1 MTAFRAAFK
10 AYRMHQVLILPRF
23 ARLTFALGLATAV
36 FPVDAE
42 YYFNPRFLSNDLAES
57 VDLSAFTKGREAPP
71 GTYRVDIYLND
82 EFMASRDIT
91 FIADDNNADLIPCLS
106 TDLLVSLGIKK
117 SALLDNKEH
126 SADKH
131 VPDNSACTP
140 LQDRLADASSE
151 FDVGQQHLSLSVPQ
165 IYVGRMARGYVS
177 PDLWEEGINGNSIN
191 NRSNHNAGK
200 SNYAYLNL
208 QSGINIGSWRLRDN
222 STWSYNSGSSNS
234 SDSNKWQHINT
245 SAERDII
252 PLRSRLTVGDSYTDG
267 DIFDSVNF
275 RGLKINSTE
284 AMLPDSQHGFAP
296 VIHGIARG
304 TAQVSVKQNGYDV
317 YQTTVPPGP
326 FTIDDINSAA
336 NGGDLQVTIKEADG
350 SIQTLYVP
358 YSSVPVLQ
366 RAGYTRYALAMGEYR
381 SGNNL
386 QSTPKF
392 VQASLMHGLKGNWT
406 PYGGM
411 QIAEDYQA
419 FNLGIGKDLG
429 LFGAFSFDITQA
441 NTTLADDTR
450 HSGQSVK
457 SVYSKSFY
465 QTGTNIQVAGYRYS
479 TQGFYNLSDSAYS
492 RMSGYTVKPPTGDT
506 SEQTLFIDYFNLFYS
521 KRGQEQISISQQLGN
536 YGTTF
541 FSASRQ
547 SYWNTSRSDQ
557 QISFGLN
564 VPFGDITTSLN
575 YSYSNNIWQNDRDH
589 LLAFTLN
596 VPFSHW
602 MRTDSQSAFHNS
614 NASYSMSNDLKGD
627 MTNLSGVYGTLLPDN
642 NLNYSV
648 QVGNTHGS
656 NTSSGTSGYSSLNI
670 SGRVL
675 DYGCTVSSDS
685 LNFTVDLQKNSARQF
700 PTTGSTSPVVP
711 FQITLSEC
719 SKGTTGVRVAFNGI
733 EDAENNTL
741 LKLDEGSNT
750 ASGLGIEIL
759 DGNMRPVKLND
770 LHAGMQWIPLVP
782 EQNNILPY
790 SARLKSTQKS
800 VNPGLVSASATFTL
814 EFQ

>member
-177 PDLWEEGINGNSIN
+177 PDLWEEGINAGLLNYSFNGNSIN

-336 NGGDLQVTIKEADG
+336 NGGNLQVTIKEADG

-506 SEQTLFIDYFNLFYS
+506 SEQTLTFGQPLGDTMVLVKAPGADNVKIENQTGIHTDWRGYAILPFATEYRENRVALNANSLADNVELDETVVTVIPTHGAIARATFNA
-521 KRGQEQISISQQLGN
+521 QIGGKVLMTLKYGN
-536 YGTTF
+536 K
-541 FSASRQ
+541 S
-547 SYWNTSRSDQ
+547 
-557 QISFGLN
+557 
-564 VPFGDITTSLN
+564 VPFGAIVTHGENKNGSIVAENGQVYLTGL
-575 YSYSNNIWQNDRDH
+575 
-589 LLAFTLN
+589 
-596 VPFSHW
+596 P
-602 MRTDSQSAFHNS
+602 QSGKLQVSWGKDKNS
-614 NASYSMSNDLKGD
+614 NCIVDYKLPVVSP
-627 MTNLSGVYGTLLPDN
+627 GTLLN
-642 NLNYSV
+642 
-648 QVGNTHGS
+648 Q
-656 NTSSGTSGYSSLNI
+656 
-670 SGRVL
+670 
-675 DYGCTVSSDS
+675 
-685 LNFTVDLQKNSARQF
+685 Q
-700 PTTGSTSPVVP
+700 
-711 FQITLSEC
+711 
-719 SKGTTGVRVAFNGI
+719 
-733 EDAENNTL
+733 
-741 LKLDEGSNT
+741 T
-750 ASGLGIEIL
+750 AIC
-759 DGNMRPVKLND
+759 R
-770 LHAGMQWIPLVP
+770 
-782 EQNNILPY
+782 
-790 SARLKSTQKS
+790 
-800 VNPGLVSASATFTL
+800 
-814 EFQ
+814 

>member
-1 MTAFRAAFK
+1 M
-10 AYRMHQVLILPRF
+10 
-23 ARLTFALGLATAV
+23 
-36 FPVDAE
+36 
-42 YYFNPRFLSNDLAES
+42 
-57 VDLSAFTKGREAPP
+57 
-71 GTYRVDIYLND
+71 
-82 EFMASRDIT
+82 
-91 FIADDNNADLIPCLS
+91 
-106 TDLLVSLGIKK
+106 
-117 SALLDNKEH
+117 
-126 SADKH
+126 
-131 VPDNSACTP
+131 
-140 LQDRLADASSE
+140 
-151 FDVGQQHLSLSVPQ
+151 
-165 IYVGRMARGYVS
+165 
-177 PDLWEEGINGNSIN
+177 
-191 NRSNHNAGK
+191 
-200 SNYAYLNL
+200 
-208 QSGINIGSWRLRDN
+208 
-222 STWSYNSGSSNS
+222 
-234 SDSNKWQHINT
+234 
-245 SAERDII
+245 
-252 PLRSRLTVGDSYTDG
+252 
-267 DIFDSVNF
+267 
-275 RGLKINSTE
+275 
-284 AMLPDSQHGFAP
+284 GFAP

-336 NGGDLQVTIKEADG
+336 NGGNLQVTIKEADG

-614 NASYSMSNDLKGD
+614 NASYSMSNDLKGG

-648 QVGNTHGS
+648 QVGNTQGG
-656 NTSSGTSGYSSLNI
+656 NTSSGTS
-670 SGRVL
+670 
-675 DYGCTVSSDS
+675 
-685 LNFTVDLQKNSARQF
+685 
-700 PTTGSTSPVVP
+700 
-711 FQITLSEC
+711 
-719 SKGTTGVRVAFNGI
+719 
-733 EDAENNTL
+733 
-741 LKLDEGSNT
+741 
-750 ASGLGIEIL
+750 
-759 DGNMRPVKLND
+759 
-770 LHAGMQWIPLVP
+770 
-782 EQNNILPY
+782 
-790 SARLKSTQKS
+790 
-800 VNPGLVSASATFTL
+800 
-814 EFQ
+814 

>member
-1 MTAFRAAFK
+1 MTAIRAAFK
-10 AYRMHQVLILPRF
+10 AYRMHQVLIMPRF
-23 ARLTFALGLATAV
+23 ARLTIALGLATAV

-82 EFMASRDIT
+82 EFMTSRDIT
-91 FIADDNNADLIPCLS
+91 FIADDNNAELIPCLS

-126 SADKH
+126 SAEKH

-140 LQDRLADASSE
+140 LQDRLADASTE

-177 PDLWEEGINGNSIN
+177 PDLWEEGINAGLLNYSFNGNSIN

-222 STWSYNSGSSNS
+222 STWSYYSGSSNS

-336 NGGDLQVTIKEADG
+336 NGGDLQV
-350 SIQTLYVP
+350 
-358 YSSVPVLQ
+358 
-366 RAGYTRYALAMGEYR
+366 
-381 SGNNL
+381 
-386 QSTPKF
+386 
-392 VQASLMHGLKGNWT
+392 
-406 PYGGM
+406 
-411 QIAEDYQA
+411 
-419 FNLGIGKDLG
+419 
-429 LFGAFSFDITQA
+429 
-441 NTTLADDTR
+441 
-450 HSGQSVK
+450 
-457 SVYSKSFY
+457 YSKSFY

-506 SEQTLFIDYFNLFYS
+506 NEQTQFIDYFNLFYS

-602 MRTDSQSAFHNS
+602 MRTDSQSAFRNS
-614 NASYSMSNDLKGD
+614 NASYSMSNDLKGG

-648 QVGNTHGS
+648 QVGNTHGG
-656 NTSSGTSGYSSLNI
+656 NTSSGTSGYSSLNYRGAYGNTNVGYSRNGDSSQI
-670 SGRVL
+670 YYGMSGGIIAHADGITFGQPLGDTMVLVKAPGADNVKIENQTGIHTDWRGYAILPFATEYRENRVALNANSLADNVEL
-675 DYGCTVSSDS
+675 DETVVTVIPTHGAIARATFNAQIGGKVLMTLKYGNKSVPFGAIVTHGENKNGSIVAENGQVYLTGLPQSGKLQVSWGND
-685 LNFTVDLQKNSARQF
+685 KNSNCIVDYKL
-700 PTTGSTSPVVP
+700 PEVSP
-711 FQITLSEC
+711 
-719 SKGTTGVRVAFNGI
+719 G
-733 EDAENNTL
+733 TL
-741 LKLDEGSNT
+741 LNQQT
-750 ASGLGIEIL
+750 AIC
-759 DGNMRPVKLND
+759 R
-770 LHAGMQWIPLVP
+770 
-782 EQNNILPY
+782 
-790 SARLKSTQKS
+790 
-800 VNPGLVSASATFTL
+800 
-814 EFQ
+814 

>member
-1 MTAFRAAFK
+1 M
-10 AYRMHQVLILPRF
+10 
-23 ARLTFALGLATAV
+23 
-36 FPVDAE
+36 
-42 YYFNPRFLSNDLAES
+42 
-57 VDLSAFTKGREAPP
+57 
-71 GTYRVDIYLND
+71 
-82 EFMASRDIT
+82 
-91 FIADDNNADLIPCLS
+91 
-106 TDLLVSLGIKK
+106 
-117 SALLDNKEH
+117 
-126 SADKH
+126 
-131 VPDNSACTP
+131 
-140 LQDRLADASSE
+140 
-151 FDVGQQHLSLSVPQ
+151 
-165 IYVGRMARGYVS
+165 
-177 PDLWEEGINGNSIN
+177 
-191 NRSNHNAGK
+191 
-200 SNYAYLNL
+200 NL

-222 STWSYNSGSSNS
+222 STWSYYSGSSNS

-386 QSTPKF
+386 QSSPKF
-392 VQASLMHGLKGNWT
+392 IQGSLMHGLEGNWT

-441 NTTLADDTR
+441 NTTLADGTR

-492 RMSGYTVKPPTGDT
+492 RMSGYTVKPPTGD
-506 SEQTLFIDYFNLFYS
+506 SNEQTQFIDYFNLFYS

-602 MRTDSQSAFHNS
+602 MRTDSQSTFRNS
-614 NASYSMSNDLKGD
+614 NASYSMSNDLKGG

-642 NLNYSV
+642 N
-648 QVGNTHGS
+648 
-656 NTSSGTSGYSSLNI
+656 
-670 SGRVL
+670 
-675 DYGCTVSSDS
+675 

-700 PTTGSTSPVVP
+700 PTTGSTSPAVP

-800 VNPGLVSASATFTL
+800 VNPGLVRASATFTL

>member
-177 PDLWEEGINGNSIN
+177 PDLWEEGINAGLLNYSFNGNSIN

-304 TAQVSVKQNGYDV
+304 TAQVSVN
-317 YQTTVPPGP
+317 
-326 FTIDDINSAA
+326 
-336 NGGDLQVTIKEADG
+336 
-350 SIQTLYVP
+350 
-358 YSSVPVLQ
+358 
-366 RAGYTRYALAMGEYR
+366 
-381 SGNNL
+381 
-386 QSTPKF
+386 
-392 VQASLMHGLKGNWT
+392 
-406 PYGGM
+406 
-411 QIAEDYQA
+411 
-419 FNLGIGKDLG
+419 
-429 LFGAFSFDITQA
+429 
-441 NTTLADDTR
+441 
-450 HSGQSVK
+450 
-457 SVYSKSFY
+457 
-465 QTGTNIQVAGYRYS
+465 
-479 TQGFYNLSDSAYS
+479 
-492 RMSGYTVKPPTGDT
+492 
-506 SEQTLFIDYFNLFYS
+506 
-521 KRGQEQISISQQLGN
+521 
-536 YGTTF
+536 
-541 FSASRQ
+541 
-547 SYWNTSRSDQ
+547 
-557 QISFGLN
+557 
-564 VPFGDITTSLN
+564 
-575 YSYSNNIWQNDRDH
+575 
-589 LLAFTLN
+589 FTLN

-602 MRTDSQSAFHNS
+602 MRTDSQSAFRNS
-614 NASYSMSNDLKGD
+614 NASYSMSNDLKGG

-648 QVGNTHGS
+648 QVGNTQGG
-656 NTSSGTSGYSSLNI
+656 NTSSGTSGYSSLNYRGAYGNTNVGYSR
-670 SGRVL
+670 SGDSSQIYYGMSGGIIAHADGITFGQPLGDTMVLVKAPGADNVKIENQTGIHTDWRGYAILPFATEYRENRVALNANSLADNVEL
-675 DYGCTVSSDS
+675 DETVVTVIPTHGAIARATFNAQIGGKVLMTLKYGNKSVPFGAIVTHGENKNGSIVAENGQVYLTGLPQSGKLQVSWGND
-685 LNFTVDLQKNSARQF
+685 KNSNCIVDYKLPAV
-700 PTTGSTSPVVP
+700 SP
-711 FQITLSEC
+711 
-719 SKGTTGVRVAFNGI
+719 G
-733 EDAENNTL
+733 TL
-741 LKLDEGSNT
+741 LNQQT
-750 ASGLGIEIL
+750 AIC
-759 DGNMRPVKLND
+759 R
-770 LHAGMQWIPLVP
+770 
-782 EQNNILPY
+782 
-790 SARLKSTQKS
+790 
-800 VNPGLVSASATFTL
+800 
-814 EFQ
+814 

>member
-177 PDLWEEGINGNSIN
+177 PDLWEEGINAGLLNYSFNGNSI
-191 NRSNHNAGK
+191 
-200 SNYAYLNL
+200 
-208 QSGINIGSWRLRDN
+208 
-222 STWSYNSGSSNS
+222 
-234 SDSNKWQHINT
+234 
-245 SAERDII
+245 
-252 PLRSRLTVGDSYTDG
+252 
-267 DIFDSVNF
+267 
-275 RGLKINSTE
+275 
-284 AMLPDSQHGFAP
+284 
-296 VIHGIARG
+296 
-304 TAQVSVKQNGYDV
+304 
-317 YQTTVPPGP
+317 
-326 FTIDDINSAA
+326 
-336 NGGDLQVTIKEADG
+336 
-350 SIQTLYVP
+350 
-358 YSSVPVLQ
+358 
-366 RAGYTRYALAMGEYR
+366 
-381 SGNNL
+381 
-386 QSTPKF
+386 
-392 VQASLMHGLKGNWT
+392 
-406 PYGGM
+406 
-411 QIAEDYQA
+411 
-419 FNLGIGKDLG
+419 
-429 LFGAFSFDITQA
+429 
-441 NTTLADDTR
+441 
-450 HSGQSVK
+450 
-457 SVYSKSFY
+457 
-465 QTGTNIQVAGYRYS
+465 
-479 TQGFYNLSDSAYS
+479 
-492 RMSGYTVKPPTGDT
+492 
-506 SEQTLFIDYFNLFYS
+506 
-521 KRGQEQISISQQLGN
+521 N

-602 MRTDSQSAFHNS
+602 MRTDSQSAFRNS
-614 NASYSMSNDLKGD
+614 NASYSMSNDLKGG

-648 QVGNTHGS
+648 QVGNTQGG
-656 NTSSGTSGYSSLNI
+656 NTSSGTSGYSSLNYRGAYGNTNVGYSR
-670 SGRVL
+670 SGDSSQIYYGMSGGIIAHADGITFGQPLGDTMVLVKAPGADNVKIENQTGIHTDWRGYAILPFATEYRENRVALNANSLADNVEL
-675 DYGCTVSSDS
+675 DETVVTVIPTHGAIARATFNAQIGGKVLMTLKYGNKSVPFGAIVTHGENKNGSIVAENGQVYLTGLPQSGKLQVSWGND
-685 LNFTVDLQKNSARQF
+685 KNSNCIVDYKLPAV
-700 PTTGSTSPVVP
+700 SP
-711 FQITLSEC
+711 
-719 SKGTTGVRVAFNGI
+719 G
-733 EDAENNTL
+733 TL
-741 LKLDEGSNT
+741 LNQQT
-750 ASGLGIEIL
+750 AIC
-759 DGNMRPVKLND
+759 R
-770 LHAGMQWIPLVP
+770 
-782 EQNNILPY
+782 
-790 SARLKSTQKS
+790 
-800 VNPGLVSASATFTL
+800 
-814 EFQ
+814 

>member
-23 ARLTFALGLATAV
+23 ARLTIALGLATAV

-82 EFMASRDIT
+82 EFMTSRDIT

-126 SADKH
+126 SAEKH

-140 LQDRLADASSE
+140 LQDRLADASTE

-165 IYVGRMARGYVS
+165 IYVGR
-177 PDLWEEGINGNSIN
+177 
-191 NRSNHNAGK
+191 
-200 SNYAYLNL
+200 
-208 QSGINIGSWRLRDN
+208 
-222 STWSYNSGSSNS
+222 
-234 SDSNKWQHINT
+234 
-245 SAERDII
+245 
-252 PLRSRLTVGDSYTDG
+252 
-267 DIFDSVNF
+267 
-275 RGLKINSTE
+275 
-284 AMLPDSQHGFAP
+284 
-296 VIHGIARG
+296 
-304 TAQVSVKQNGYDV
+304 
-317 YQTTVPPGP
+317 TVPPGP

-386 QSTPKF
+386 QSSPKF
-392 VQASLMHGLKGNWT
+392 IQGSLMHGLEGNWT

-441 NTTLADDTR
+441 NTTLADGTR

-506 SEQTLFIDYFNLFYS
+506 NEQTQFIDYFNLFYS

-602 MRTDSQSAFHNS
+602 MRTDSQSAFRNS
-614 NASYSMSNDLKGD
+614 NASYSMSNDLKGG

-648 QVGNTHGS
+648 QVGNTHGG
-656 NTSSGTSGYSSLNI
+656 NTSSGTSGYSSLNYRGAYGNTNVGYSRNGDSSQI
-670 SGRVL
+670 YYGMSGGIIAHADGITFGQPLGDTMVLVKAPGADNVKIENQTGIHTDWRGYAILPFATEYRENRVALNANSLADNVEL
-675 DYGCTVSSDS
+675 DETVVTVIPTHGAIARATFNAQIGGKVLMTLKYGNKSVPFGAIVTHGENKNGSIVAENGQVYLTGLPQSGKLQVSWGKD
-685 LNFTVDLQKNSARQF
+685 KNSNCIVEYKL
-700 PTTGSTSPVVP
+700 PEVSP
-711 FQITLSEC
+711 
-719 SKGTTGVRVAFNGI
+719 G
-733 EDAENNTL
+733 TL
-741 LKLDEGSNT
+741 LNQQT
-750 ASGLGIEIL
+750 AIC
-759 DGNMRPVKLND
+759 R
-770 LHAGMQWIPLVP
+770 
-782 EQNNILPY
+782 
-790 SARLKSTQKS
+790 
-800 VNPGLVSASATFTL
+800 
-814 EFQ
+814 